1 MCLPGAIGAAAV
13 PQAGN
18 QGPVLEKVSCVIAA
32 AA

>member
-18 QGPVLEKVSCVIAA
+18 QGPVLEKVCLIAVA
-32 AA
+32 A